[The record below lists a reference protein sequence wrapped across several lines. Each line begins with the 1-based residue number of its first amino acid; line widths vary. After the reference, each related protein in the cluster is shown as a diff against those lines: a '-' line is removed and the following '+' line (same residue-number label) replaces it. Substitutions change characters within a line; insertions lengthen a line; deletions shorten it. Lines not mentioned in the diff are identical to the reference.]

1 MMLAIDPSDESLAI
15 RVSTIVDVLIVVGGM
30 GEDITRED
38 ALATMLSSLVMTYDT
53 RETVLRAMIEI
64 SEDTRVH
71 YLDSRDDRI
80 YFCDTV
86 FGGAVYMMD
95 CGDYRVFFHN
105 EQHKLA
111 PRAIAG
117 VPPKRSS
124 SLDAPPVNRG

>member
-1 MMLAIDPSDESLAI
+1 MLAIDPSDESFAI

-30 GEDITRED
+30 GEDVTREQV
-38 ALATMLSSLVMTYDT
+38 LAKMLSTMVITYDSK
-53 RETVLRAMIEI
+53 ETVLLAMIEI

-95 CGDYRVFFHN
+95 CGDYRAFYHN
-105 EQHKLA
+105 EQHRLA
-111 PRAIAG
+111 PRGIPG
-117 VPPKRSS
+117 DSPSHSP
-124 SLDAPPVNRG
+124 SLDAPPPVQE